1 MSAWAAL
8 GLVNAALA
16 LAALIWLSVDTAR
29 IWRRMSRRRLYLTL
43 ALWGLLLALLE
54 GAAEAVL
61 GADLRLWV
69 AIATASCAWC
79 LLGLW
84 ASRRDTAESEAP

>member
-1 MSAWAAL
+1 VSPWAAL

-16 LAALIWLSVDTAR
+16 LAALTWLTLDTAR
-29 IWRRMSRRRLYLTL
+29 IWHRMSKRRLFLTL
-43 ALWGLLLALLE
+43 SLWGLLLALLE

-61 GADLRLWV
+61 GVDLRLWV

-79 LLGLW
+79 LFGLW
-84 ASRRDTAESEAP
+84 ASRHDTADTEAP